1 MPTNLARILDT
12 DHEKP
17 QVTKDLFDEIPDSTA
32 ITKDHLQIGQSK
44 VLRLT
49 GEFWTSGQR
58 QASSLQEISYRACF
72 KPQLPRYFI
81 KRFTAEGNAVYDPFS
96 GRGTT
101 AVEAGLMGR
110 RVVANDVNPLSRIL
124 TEPRLTPPT
133 TKAVEERLTRIKY
146 RKKLAADLDLSMFY
160 HRDTEAEIVA
170 LKKYLAER
178 RVNREEDSVDLW
190 IRMVA
195 TNRLTGHSPGF
206 FSVYTFP
213 PNQAVSAESQRK
225 INEKRKQTPEYRDTK
240 GVILKKTK
248 SLLSNLTDQDRA
260 NLNKSAR
267 SAQFLTGDA
276 RFTKSIANESV
287 QLTVTSPP
295 FLDIVGYA
303 SDNWLRCWFNE
314 IDVEAV
320 TGTITMAKTIEQ
332 WSLVMGDVFKE
343 LYRVTKRR
351 GWVAFEVGEIRNGKL
366 KLEEYVVPLGMEAGF
381 SCEAVLINSQIFT
394 KTSNLWGVKN
404 NKAGT
409 NSNRIVVFRR

>member
-1 MPTNLARILDT
+1 M
-12 DHEKP
+12 
-17 QVTKDLFDEIPDSTA
+17 
-32 ITKDHLQIGQSK
+32 
-44 VLRLT
+44 
-49 GEFWTSGQR
+49 
-58 QASSLQEISYRACF
+58 QEISYRACF

-178 RVNREEDSVDLW
+178 RVDREEDSVDLW